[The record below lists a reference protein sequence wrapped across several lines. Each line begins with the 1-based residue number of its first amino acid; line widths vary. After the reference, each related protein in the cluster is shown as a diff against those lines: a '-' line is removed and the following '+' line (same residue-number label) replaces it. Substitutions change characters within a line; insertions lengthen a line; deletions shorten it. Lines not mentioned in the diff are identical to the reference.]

1 MNKTFE
7 DHCWKDVMDEEMHE
21 VYSSYNRET
30 HVGRNPALLAIDLY
44 NLVFEGGPTPV
55 QEVVKE
61 HKKSCGLYAHNAIK
75 PIQELIALARAQHLP
90 VVYTTSET
98 RDEVN
103 PAGVYRQAQVPGRKG
118 SLPYPRG
125 LQAPAGRPGNLQAA
139 GERVLRHRSGY
150 KSHPPRDRQL
160 DRLRREHERMCA
172 RLGGRCLLLRLSRR
186 GSGRMLL

>member
-90 VVYTTSET
+90 VDLHDQRDARRSESGGSLC
-98 RDEVN
+98 D
-103 PAGVYRQAQVPGRKG
+103 QAQVPGRKG
-118 SLPYPRG
+118 SLRT
-125 LQAPAGRPGNLQAA
+125 
-139 GERVLRHRSGY
+139 S
-150 KSHPPRDRQL
+150 
-160 DRLRREHERMCA
+160 A
-172 RLGGRCLLLRLSRR
+172 RTSSPSRATW
-186 GSGRMLL
+186 